1 MDVHVLLVEDSALV
15 VDALRL
21 LLEETGHRVSAA
33 FNVRQAVD
41 VASAEHP
48 DIILLDLSLGREDGL
63 DVLGELSRTD
73 NLPPVP
79 EESKPRMNTVSPV
92 AVALTGHDNPETRER
107 CIEAGCL
114 DVLTKPISALQLP
127 SLIRGWLAGRRVGD
141 AGSPSD
147 PAA

>member
-41 VASAEHP
+41 VARAERP
-48 DIILLDLSLGREDGL
+48 DIILLDLTLGREDGL

-73 NLPPVP
+73 NLP
-79 EESKPRMNTVSPV
+79 PV

-127 SLIRGWLAGRRVGD
+127 SLIRGWLAGRRAGD

>member
-33 FNVRQAVD
+33 FNVREAVD
-41 VASAEHP
+41 TARAEHP
-48 DIILLDLSLGREDGL
+48 DVILLDLTLGREDGL

-73 NLPPVP
+73 NLPPVA
-79 EESKPRMNTVSPV
+79 V
-92 AVALTGHDNPETRER
+92 AVTGHDNPETRER
-107 CIEAGCL
+107 CMEAGCRE
-114 DVLTKPISALQLP
+114 VLTKPIRALELP
-127 SLIRGWLAGRRVGD
+127 GLIRGWLADDRTNDED
-141 AGSPSD
+141 APSD

>member
-33 FNVRQAVD
+33 FSVREAVD
-41 VASAEHP
+41 TARAEHP
-48 DIILLDLSLGREDGL
+48 DVILLDLTLGREDGL
-63 DVLGELSRTD
+63 DVLGELSRTH
-73 NLPPVP
+73 NLP
-79 EESKPRMNTVSPV
+79 PV

-107 CIEAGCL
+107 CMQAGCRE
-114 DVLTKPISALQLP
+114 VLTKPIRALELP
-127 SLIRGWLAGRRVGD
+127 GLIRGWLADDRTNDGD
-141 AGSPSD
+141 APSD

>member
-41 VASAEHP
+41 VARTENP
-48 DIILLDLSLGREDGL
+48 DIILLDLTLGREDGL

-73 NLPPVP
+73 NLPPVA
-79 EESKPRMNTVSPV
+79 V
-92 AVALTGHDNPETRER
+92 AVTGHDNPETRER
-107 CIEAGCL
+107 CLEAGCL

-127 SLIRGWLAGRRVGD
+127 SLIRGWLAGRRESSGE
-141 AGSPSD
+141 SPSD

>member
-1 MDVHVLLVEDSALV
+1 M
-15 VDALRL
+15 
-21 LLEETGHRVSAA
+21 SAA

-73 NLPPVP
+73 NLP
-79 EESKPRMNTVSPV
+79 PV

>member
-1 MDVHVLLVEDSALV
+1 MDVHVLLVEDSARV

-73 NLPPVP
+73 NLPPV
-79 EESKPRMNTVSPV
+79 

>member
-41 VASAEHP
+41 TARAEHP
-48 DIILLDLSLGREDGL
+48 DVVLLDLSLGRENGL
-63 DVLGELSRTD
+63 DVLGELSRTGD
-73 NLPPVP
+73 LP
-79 EESKPRMNTVSPV
+79 PV
-92 AVALTGHDNPETRER
+92 AVAVTGHDNPETRER
-107 CIEAGCL
+107 CLEAGCM

-127 SLIRGWLAGRRVGD
+127 SLISGWLAARSTGSGD
-141 AGSPSD
+141 SPSD

>member
-41 VASAEHP
+41 VASAERP

-73 NLPPVP
+73 NLP
-79 EESKPRMNTVSPV
+79 PV

>member
-1 MDVHVLLVEDSALV
+1 MGAHVLLVEDSTLV

-41 VASAEHP
+41 VARAEHP
-48 DIILLDLSLGREDGL
+48 DVILLDLTLGREDGL

-73 NLPPVP
+73 NLPPVA
-79 EESKPRMNTVSPV
+79 V
-92 AVALTGHDNPETRER
+92 AVTGHDNPETRER

-127 SLIRGWLAGRRVGD
+127 SLIRGWLADRRASNGD
-141 AGSPSD
+141 SPSD

>member
-73 NLPPVP
+73 NLPPV
-79 EESKPRMNTVSPV
+79 

>member
-33 FNVRQAVD
+33 FNVRQAVNVARTENPD
-41 VASAEHP
+41 V
-48 DIILLDLSLGREDGL
+48 ILLDLSLGREDGL

-73 NLPPVP
+73 NLPPV
-79 EESKPRMNTVSPV
+79 T
-92 AVALTGHDNPETRER
+92 VALTGHDNPETRER
-107 CIEAGCL
+107 CLEAGCL

-127 SLIRGWLAGRRVGD
+127 SLIRGWLAGQIASDGE
-141 AGSPSD
+141 SPSD

>member
-41 VASAEHP
+41 VARAEHP
-48 DIILLDLSLGREDGL
+48 DIILLDLTLGREDGL

-73 NLPPVP
+73 NLP
-79 EESKPRMNTVSPV
+79 PV

-127 SLIRGWLAGRRVGD
+127 SMIRGWLAGRRAGD
-141 AGSPSD
+141 AG
-147 PAA
+147 